1 MAENQVQTPP
11 AEKVIALSA
20 SLLEPFQGHP
30 FQVASGEEME
40 QLKES
45 IREYGV
51 LSPLLVRPRGD
62 GRYEIVSGHRRKA
75 ACEALG
81 ITELPVLVRDMTDD
95 EAVILMVDSNIQREH
110 ILPSEKAFAYKM
122 KMEAVKHQGRT
133 MAEATCGQLG
143 HKSRDSLSQT
153 ESGRTVQRYI
163 RLLQGDPGCGK
174 TMAVLSLAAL
184 LSKGESL
191 PFEEAAR
198 EPINILYQTSE
209 DGIADTIK
217 PRLESAGANCTRIK
231 IINEEKRALTFD
243 DPRLEQSI
251 LQEDARLLILDPLSA
266 YIGPTVSMNQANE
279 VRGAFRSLYA
289 MAQRTKC
296 AVVIVAHMNKMSGIS
311 ALYRTSGSIDIAGAV
326 RSILTVTRYQHSPTQ
341 RVLVPV
347 KSNLAAAGPALL
359 FELSDHVEWLRQL
372 EEDADQLLSGC
383 DSLPEAPTKQQ
394 QVEEELPR
402 LLEKGPVANQEIIQ
416 HFKNKGIQ
424 DRTVNLV
431 KGRLNIRSVRKGD
444 KWYWQLNA

>member
-1 MAENQVQTPP
+1 MTPQSERDDVGETPGQERIRRTGLLFELHEGGTFVNEQEILCFADIQAEEVKWLWYPYIP
-11 AEKVIALSA
+11 
-20 SLLEPFQGHP
+20 
-30 FQVASGEEME
+30 
-40 QLKES
+40 
-45 IREYGV
+45 YG
-51 LSPLLVRPRGD
+51 
-62 GRYEIVSGHRRKA
+62 K
-75 ACEALG
+75 
-81 ITELPVLVRDMTDD
+81 IT
-95 EAVILMVDSNIQREH
+95 I
-110 ILPSEKAFAYKM
+110 
-122 KMEAVKHQGRT
+122 
-133 MAEATCGQLG
+133 
-143 HKSRDSLSQT
+143 
-153 ESGRTVQRYI
+153 
-163 RLLQGDPGCGK
+163 LQGDPGCGK

-191 PFEEAAR
+191 PFEEATR

-251 LQEDARLLILDPLSA
+251 LQENARLLILDPLSA

-296 AVVIVAHMNKMSGIS
+296 AVLIVAHMNKMSGIS

-347 KSNLAAAGPALL
+347 KSNLAAAGPSLL

-372 EEDADQLLSGC
+372 DEDAESLLNGC
-383 DSLPEAPTKQQ
+383 DSLTEAPTKQQ

-402 LLEKGPVANQEIIQ
+402 LLEKGPVSNQEIIQ
-416 HFKNKGIQ
+416 HFKSKGIQ

>member
-1 MAENQVQTPP
+1 MTRKVSETTLGRHPDRNGFGGPTFYLNLHEGGAFVNEQEILCFADIQAEEVKWLWYPYIP
-11 AEKVIALSA
+11 
-20 SLLEPFQGHP
+20 
-30 FQVASGEEME
+30 
-40 QLKES
+40 
-45 IREYGV
+45 YG
-51 LSPLLVRPRGD
+51 
-62 GRYEIVSGHRRKA
+62 K
-75 ACEALG
+75 
-81 ITELPVLVRDMTDD
+81 IT
-95 EAVILMVDSNIQREH
+95 I
-110 ILPSEKAFAYKM
+110 
-122 KMEAVKHQGRT
+122 
-133 MAEATCGQLG
+133 
-143 HKSRDSLSQT
+143 
-153 ESGRTVQRYI
+153 
-163 RLLQGDPGCGK
+163 LQGDPGCGK

-191 PFEEAAR
+191 PFEEADR

-251 LQEDARLLILDPLSA
+251 LQENARLLILDPLSA

-296 AVVIVAHMNKMSGIS
+296 AVLIVAHMNKMSGIS

-326 RSILTVTRYQHSPTQ
+326 RSILTVTRYQRSPTQ

-372 EEDADQLLSGC
+372 DEDAESLLNGC
-383 DSLPEAPTKQQ
+383 DSLTEAPTKQQ

-402 LLEKGPVANQEIIQ
+402 LLEKGPVSNQEIIQ

-444 KWYWQLNA
+444 KWYWQLNV

>member
-1 MAENQVQTPP
+1 MNEQEILCFADIQAEEVKWLWYPYIP
-11 AEKVIALSA
+11 
-20 SLLEPFQGHP
+20 
-30 FQVASGEEME
+30 
-40 QLKES
+40 
-45 IREYGV
+45 YG
-51 LSPLLVRPRGD
+51 
-62 GRYEIVSGHRRKA
+62 K
-75 ACEALG
+75 
-81 ITELPVLVRDMTDD
+81 IT
-95 EAVILMVDSNIQREH
+95 I
-110 ILPSEKAFAYKM
+110 
-122 KMEAVKHQGRT
+122 
-133 MAEATCGQLG
+133 
-143 HKSRDSLSQT
+143 
-153 ESGRTVQRYI
+153 
-163 RLLQGDPGCGK
+163 LQGDPGCGK

-251 LQEDARLLILDPLSA
+251 LQENARLLILDPLSA

-289 MAQRTKC
+289 MAQRTRC
-296 AVVIVAHMNKMSGIS
+296 AVLIVAHMNKMSGIS

-326 RSILTVTRYQHSPTQ
+326 RSILTVTRYQRSPTQ

-359 FELSDHVEWLRQL
+359 FELSDHAVFKIHKTDAQHNAKQRYRQRGI
-372 EEDADQLLSGC
+372 AR
-383 DSLPEAPTKQQ
+383 PEYGGQQ
-394 QVEEELPR
+394 TYEHDGESN
-402 LLEKGPVANQEIIQ
+402 NQNGARRHSRPIIQ
-416 HFKNKGIQ
+416 FFLLGI
-424 DRTVNLV
+424 TSSNVPFEN
-431 KGRLNIRSVRKGD
+431 GRV
-444 KWYWQLNA
+444 QLQGIIKFHLHG

>member
-1 MAENQVQTPP
+1 MNEQEILCFADIQAEEVRWLWYPYIP
-11 AEKVIALSA
+11 
-20 SLLEPFQGHP
+20 
-30 FQVASGEEME
+30 
-40 QLKES
+40 
-45 IREYGV
+45 YG
-51 LSPLLVRPRGD
+51 
-62 GRYEIVSGHRRKA
+62 K
-75 ACEALG
+75 
-81 ITELPVLVRDMTDD
+81 IT
-95 EAVILMVDSNIQREH
+95 I
-110 ILPSEKAFAYKM
+110 
-122 KMEAVKHQGRT
+122 
-133 MAEATCGQLG
+133 
-143 HKSRDSLSQT
+143 
-153 ESGRTVQRYI
+153 
-163 RLLQGDPGCGK
+163 LQGDPGCGK

-191 PFEEAAR
+191 PFEEAVR

-251 LQEDARLLILDPLSA
+251 LQENAQLLILDPLSA

-296 AVVIVAHMNKMSGIS
+296 AVLIVAHMNKMSGIS

-326 RSILTVTRYQHSPTQ
+326 RSILTVTRYQRSPTQ

-372 EEDADQLLSGC
+372 DEDAESLLNG
-383 DSLPEAPTKQQ
+383 
-394 QVEEELPR
+394 
-402 LLEKGPVANQEIIQ
+402 
-416 HFKNKGIQ
+416 
-424 DRTVNLV
+424 
-431 KGRLNIRSVRKGD
+431 
-444 KWYWQLNA
+444 

>member
-1 MAENQVQTPP
+1 MNEQEILCFADIQAEEVKWLWYPYIP
-11 AEKVIALSA
+11 
-20 SLLEPFQGHP
+20 
-30 FQVASGEEME
+30 
-40 QLKES
+40 
-45 IREYGV
+45 YG
-51 LSPLLVRPRGD
+51 
-62 GRYEIVSGHRRKA
+62 K
-75 ACEALG
+75 
-81 ITELPVLVRDMTDD
+81 IT
-95 EAVILMVDSNIQREH
+95 I
-110 ILPSEKAFAYKM
+110 
-122 KMEAVKHQGRT
+122 
-133 MAEATCGQLG
+133 
-143 HKSRDSLSQT
+143 
-153 ESGRTVQRYI
+153 
-163 RLLQGDPGCGK
+163 LQGDPGCGK

-184 LSKGESL
+184 LSKGENL
-191 PFEEAAR
+191 PFEEVVR

-251 LQEDARLLILDPLSA
+251 LQENARLLILDPLSA

-279 VRGAFRSLYA
+279 VRGAFRNLYA
-289 MAQRTKC
+289 MAQRTRC
-296 AVVIVAHMNKMSGIS
+296 AVLIVAHMNKMSGIS

-372 EEDADQLLSGC
+372 DEDAESLLNGC
-383 DSLPEAPTKQQ
+383 DSLSEAPTKQQ

-402 LLEKGPVANQEIIQ
+402 LLEKGPVSNQEIIQ